1 MSNVAIKVPE
11 PPKEDFDITKIMA
24 TAPPELKGMLPKL
37 MGRME
42 ADKIDTQ
49 EMKKSLRAVYVKL
62 EGIEGMLK
70 EVLARTPK
78 L

>member
-1 MSNVAIKVPE
+1 MSNVNVKVPE
-11 PPKEDFDITKIMA
+11 TPKADFDLTKILDS
-24 TAPPELKGMLPKL
+24 APPELKGMLPKL

-49 EMKKSLRAVYVKL
+49 EMKKSLRALYVKMEGL
-62 EGIEGMLK
+62 EAMLAEILK
-70 EVLARTPK
+70 RTPK